1 MKNKLRRIILDTNLW
16 ISFLITK
23 NFIKLD
29 EILLSKE
36 FVLIFS
42 QELLEE
48 FLAVAKRPKFRRFF
62 SSSDLEEILE
72 SIQEYAE
79 FIDVTSSIEVCK
91 DPKDNF
97 LLSLAIDGNAD
108 FLLTGDNDLLILTP
122 FRKTAIVTI
131 SQFLKEKIAPAKS
144 KKSK

>member
-1 MKNKLRRIILDTNLW
+1 MKNKSSRIIIDTNLW

-23 NFIKLD
+23 NFTKLD
-29 EILLSKE
+29 EILFSKE
-36 FVLIFS
+36 CVLIFS

-62 SSSDLEEILE
+62 SPSDLEEILE

-97 LLSLAIDGNAD
+97 LLSLSIDGNAD
-108 FLLTGDNDLLILTP
+108 FLLTGDNDLLILTK
-122 FRKTAIVTI
+122 FHKTAIVTI
-131 SQFLKEKIAPAKS
+131 SEFLGEKMPPTKS
-144 KKSK
+144 KKTK